1 MTTNLPVHV
10 TKGAGKPMAVQIA
23 DQVRSAVAGG
33 VLSGGERLPSSRE
46 LARTLGVSRTV
57 ATAAYTQL
65 FAEGWLEGR
74 HGSGTFVA
82 DGVGSSSVARS
93 QPPPSRAARAP
104 RSPSI
109 ELRPGIPW
117 AAGIDQAM
125 WRRAFRYAG
134 ARPPSAWSDPAGL
147 LELRTDVAGYLR
159 RARGLTAGPEQV
171 LITRGVAAGL
181 ALLAAEVIKPGD
193 RVGVEEPGYPK
204 GRDVLARAGATVI
217 PCHADSSGLV
227 TSDLPRDLRLVYTTP
242 AHQYPLGGRL
252 PVRRRQE
259 LIAWARQTGALI
271 VEDDYDSEFRYDVA
285 PLPSL
290 YSMAPDRVVY
300 LGTTTKVL
308 TPALGLGWLVAEPGL
323 TGRLTAFEDR
333 VPEPVQ
339 HAVLALL
346 RGGDLERHIRR
357 MRLEY
362 ARRRSAVVGALGE
375 TGFRLLGDTAGM
387 HVVLELPARALAS
400 SVVEQARLR
409 DVELWTL
416 DRYFAGPPTR
426 AGLIIG
432 YGTTTEPQVRR
443 ACGLVRELL
452 VRLRDKNLGSWYRGG
467 SGTQP
472 HSGVRDHGSLVA
484 TYAANDPPA

>member
-1 MTTNLPVHV
+1 
-10 TKGAGKPMAVQIA
+10 MAAQIA
-23 DQVRSAVAGG
+23 DQVRTAVAGG
-33 VLSGGERLPSSRE
+33 VLGGGERLPSSRE

-82 DGVGSSSVARS
+82 DGVGSSSAART
-93 QPPPSRAARAP
+93 QPPPRRAAP
-104 RSPSI
+104 GPSSSI

-134 ARPPSAWSDPAGL
+134 TRPPSAWPDPAGL
-147 LELRTDVAGYLR
+147 RELRAEVAGYLR
-159 RARGLTAGPEQV
+159 RARGLTAVPDQV

-181 ALLAAEVIKPGD
+181 TLAVSAIIKPGD
-193 RVGVEEPGYPK
+193 RVGIEEPGYE
-204 GRDVLARAGATVI
+204 RARAILARAGATVV
-217 PCHADSSGLV
+217 PCRADSSGLV
-227 TSDLPRDLRLVYTTP
+227 TSELPRDLRLVYTTP

-259 LIAWARQTGALI
+259 LIAWARETGALI

-290 YSMAPDRVVY
+290 YSMAPDRVIY
-300 LGTTTKVL
+300 LGTTSKVL

-323 TGRLTAFEDR
+323 AARLSELGDR
-333 VPEPVQ
+333 VSEPVQ
-339 HAVLALL
+339 HALLTML

-387 HVVLELPARALAS
+387 HMVLELPVRALAS
-400 SVVEQARLR
+400 RLVEHARLR
-409 DVELWTL
+409 DVALCTL
-416 DRYFAGPPTR
+416 DCYFAGPPTR

-432 YGTTTEPQVRR
+432 YGTATEPQVGR

-452 VRLRDKNLGSWYRGG
+452 AGAS
-467 SGTQP
+467 
-472 HSGVRDHGSLVA
+472 
-484 TYAANDPPA
+484 